1 MSHSAPG
8 PSCRE
13 LVFGRT
19 RQVAEAARP
28 ALEDYAR
35 ALTGALDAELLL
47 QDGEVAGVHVCGAAP
62 GSGALADLESF
73 ARDLAEAAPS
83 RLGWS

>member
-1 MSHSAPG
+1 MSRSAPG
-8 PSCRE
+8 PSCHE
-13 LVFGRT
+13 LVFGQAR
-19 RQVAEAARP
+19 RVGEAARP

-35 ALTGALDAELLL
+35 ALTGALEAELLL
-47 QDGEVAGVHVCGAAP
+47 QDGAVAGVHVCGAAP

-73 ARDLAEAAPS
+73 ARDLAEAGPS